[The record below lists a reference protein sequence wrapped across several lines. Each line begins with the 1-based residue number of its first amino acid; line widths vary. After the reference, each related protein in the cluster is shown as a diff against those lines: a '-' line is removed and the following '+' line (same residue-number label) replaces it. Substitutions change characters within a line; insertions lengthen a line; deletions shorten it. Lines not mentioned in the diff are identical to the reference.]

1 MNQFNKI
8 NMKKLLYTLT
18 FCSSLFLTAQTA
30 GIFLGE
36 SENNGKSF
44 SIGSDASVEAIQK
57 TAKDYNS
64 KDVAALL
71 TNYTEEFSEK
81 AKDWSTEWLGSMETI
96 TMDPYMIIPV
106 KMEGSENTMVL
117 TWSTE
122 DRDFKDGSKEDL
134 DLMEI
139 YTVDK
144 DNKVTAFSQWVQR
157 LETSNFGLNYGGKF
171 IGDGKSEWSGR
182 PLVFSNR
189 GEVEAIEKLVA
200 AYNNKDAAACSEV
213 FAEGAEFLDS
223 EGNKMILT
231 KELWE
236 TLIGSF
242 TELSWEVYS
251 IVPLKI
257 QNTDTESGVTVFSRE
272 KRVSED
278 GTVWEKELVEW
289 FYFNKEG
296 KISRVTQYERSLPKE

>member
-1 MNQFNKI
+1 
-8 NMKKLLYTLT
+8 MKKLLYTLT

-30 GIFLGE
+30 GVFLGE
-36 SENNGKSF
+36 GEDNGKSF
-44 SIGSDASVEAIQK
+44 TIGSNASVEAIQK

-64 KDVAALL
+64 KDVAALM
-71 TNYTEEFSEK
+71 TNYTKEFSEK
-81 AKDWSTEWLGSMETI
+81 AMDWSVDWLGSMETI
-96 TMDPYMIIPV
+96 TMDPYMIVPV

-122 DRDFKDGSKEDL
+122 DREFKDGSKEDL

-171 IGDGKSEWSGR
+171 IGDGTSEWSGR

-189 GEVEAIEKLVA
+189 GEVEAIETLVA
-200 AYNNKDAAACSEV
+200 AYNSRDAEACNAV

-223 EGNKMILT
+223 EGNKMTLST
-231 KELWE
+231 ELWDSMFA
-236 TLIGSF
+236 SF
-242 TELSWEVYS
+242 TELSWEVKS

-272 KRVSED
+272 RRVD
-278 GTVWEKELVEW
+278 TNGTVWEKELVEW
-289 FYFNKEG
+289 FYFNKDG
-296 KISRVTQYERSLPKE
+296 KIARATQYERSLPKE

>member
-1 MNQFNKI
+1 
-8 NMKKLLYTLT
+8 MKKLLYTLT

-30 GIFLGE
+30 GVFLGE
-36 SENNGKSF
+36 GEDNGKSF
-44 SIGSDASVEAIQK
+44 TIGSDASVETVK
-57 TAKDYNS
+57 TIAKDYSS
-64 KDVAALL
+64 KDATALL
-71 TNYTEEFSEK
+71 SSYTKEFSDR
-81 AKDWSTEWLGSMETI
+81 AMDWSTKWLGSMETI
-96 TMDPYMIIPV
+96 TMNPYMIIPV

-117 TWSTE
+117 TWSAE

-139 YTVDK
+139 FTVDK

-171 IGDGKSEWSGR
+171 IGDGTSEWSGR

-189 GEVEAIEKLVA
+189 GEVEAIETLVA
-200 AYNNKDAAACSEV
+200 AYNNRDAEACNAV
-213 FAEGAEFLDS
+213 FAEDAEFLDS
-223 EGNKMILT
+223 EGNTMILT
-231 KELWE
+231 KELWQSMF
-236 TLIGSF
+236 TSF
-242 TELSWEVYS
+242 TELSWEVKS

-272 KRVSED
+272 RRVHAD

-289 FYFNKEG
+289 FYFNKDG
-296 KISRVTQYERSLPKE
+296 KIARATQYERSLPKE

>member
-1 MNQFNKI
+1 
-8 NMKKLLYTLT
+8 MKKLLYTLT

-30 GIFLGE
+30 GVFLGE
-36 SENNGKSF
+36 GENNGKSF
-44 SIGSDASVEAIQK
+44 AIGNDASVETVKKI
-57 TAKDYNS
+57 AKDYS
-64 KDVAALL
+64 AKDVAAMMS
-71 TNYTEEFSEK
+71 NYTKEFSEK
-81 AKDWSTEWLGSMETI
+81 AMGWSTDWLGSMETI
-96 TMDPYMIIPV
+96 TMDPYMIVPV

-122 DRDFKDGSKEDL
+122 DRDFKDGSKENL
-134 DLMEI
+134 NLMEI
-139 YTVDK
+139 FTVDK
-144 DNKVTAFSQWVQR
+144 DNKVTEFSQWSRR

-171 IGDGKSEWSGR
+171 IGDGTSEWAGR

-200 AYNNKDAAACSEV
+200 AYNSMDAEACNAV

-223 EGNKMILT
+223 EGNKMTLNI
-231 KELWE
+231 ELWNS
-236 TLIGSF
+236 LFKNF
-242 TELSWEVYS
+242 TELSWKVQS

-272 KRVSED
+272 KRVLAD

-289 FYFNKEG
+289 FYFNKDG
-296 KISRVTQYERSLPKE
+296 KIARVTQYERSLPKE

>member
-1 MNQFNKI
+1 
-8 NMKKLLYTLT
+8 MKKLLYTLT

-30 GIFLGE
+30 GVFLGE
-36 SENNGKSF
+36 GEDNGKSF
-44 SIGSDASVEAIQK
+44 TIGSDASVETVK
-57 TAKDYNS
+57 TIAKDYSS
-64 KDVAALL
+64 KDATALL
-71 TNYTEEFSEK
+71 SSYTKEFSDR
-81 AKDWSTEWLGSMETI
+81 AMDWSTKWLGSMETI
-96 TMDPYMIIPV
+96 TMNPYMIIPV

-139 YTVDK
+139 FTVDK

-171 IGDGKSEWSGR
+171 IGDGTSEWSGR

-189 GEVEAIEKLVA
+189 GEVEAIETLVA
-200 AYNNKDAAACSEV
+200 AYNNRDAEACNAV
-213 FAEGAEFLDS
+213 FAEDAEFLDS
-223 EGNKMILT
+223 EGNTMILT
-231 KELWE
+231 KELWQSMF
-236 TLIGSF
+236 TSF
-242 TELSWEVYS
+242 TELSWEVKS

-272 KRVSED
+272 RRVHAD
-278 GTVWEKELVEW
+278 GTVWEKDLVEW
-289 FYFNKEG
+289 FYFNKDG
-296 KISRVTQYERSLPKE
+296 KIARATQYERSLPKE